1 MAFWALHSAGH
12 STSHLAGISSW
23 GKVYNH
29 HVCFRAQRKSRRR
42 LRERISSHTEC
53 RERQP
58 CLLRGEE
65 KREAVDYP
73 LFTKLAAEFFGTA
86 ILMIFG
92 NGSVANVE
100 LKNTK
105 GHHAGWLN
113 IAMGYGFGVMFPV
126 LMFGSVS
133 GAHINPAMTIAQAVN
148 GLFPW
153 SDVLPYIVAQL
164 LGALLG
170 QLIVYITYYPHYKE
184 TEDAEAI
191 LGTFCT
197 TDADNQKANYFLNEM
212 FGTLVL
218 VFGALC
224 CLSLAWG
231 KQDYAAASIV
241 VGFIVW
247 GLVTSMGGPT
257 GPGLNPARDLMPRL
271 LHAILPIPHKGS
283 SRWGEAWIPVVA
295 PIVGAIIGAWLFV
308 FFFAS

>member
-1 MAFWALHSAGH
+1 M
-12 STSHLAGISSW
+12 
-23 GKVYNH
+23 
-29 HVCFRAQRKSRRR
+29 
-42 LRERISSHTEC
+42 
-53 RERQP
+53 
-58 CLLRGEE
+58 
-65 KREAVDYP
+65 DYP

-184 TEDAEAI
+184 TED
-191 LGTFCT
+191 
-197 TDADNQKANYFLNEM
+197 NQKVNYFLNEM

-308 FFFAS
+308 FFFAN

>member
-1 MAFWALHSAGH
+1 M
-12 STSHLAGISSW
+12 
-23 GKVYNH
+23 
-29 HVCFRAQRKSRRR
+29 
-42 LRERISSHTEC
+42 
-53 RERQP
+53 
-58 CLLRGEE
+58 
-65 KREAVDYP
+65 DYP

-197 TDADNQKANYFLNEM
+197 TDADNQKVNYFLNEM

-283 SRWGEAWIPVVA
+283 SRWGEAWLWPRLSA
-295 PIVGAIIGAWLFV
+295 PLSALGCSCSSSPADSLIDSYMQM
-308 FFFAS
+308 ASARFGRRPLSLNQVNAETTAPGTPAGPS

>member
-1 MAFWALHSAGH
+1 MEYS
-12 STSHLAGISSW
+12 
-23 GKVYNH
+23 
-29 HVCFRAQRKSRRR
+29 
-42 LRERISSHTEC
+42 
-53 RERQP
+53 
-58 CLLRGEE
+58 
-65 KREAVDYP
+65 

-126 LMFGSVS
+126 LMFGGIS
-133 GAHINPAMTIAQAVN
+133 GAHINPAMTLAQAVN
-148 GLFPW
+148 GMFPW
-153 SDVLPYIVAQL
+153 GEVLPYIIAQL

-170 QLIVYITYYPHYKE
+170 QFIVYITYYPHYKE

-197 TDADNQKANYFLNEM
+197 TDADNEKVNYFLNEM

-224 CLSLAWG
+224 CLMDPWG
-231 KQDYAAASIV
+231 EKDPAAAAIV

-271 LHAILPIPHKGS
+271 LHAILQIPSKGS
-283 SRWGEAWIPVVA
+283 SRWNEAWIPVVA
-295 PIVGAIIGAWLFV
+295 PIVGAIIGAWLFQ
-308 FFFAS
+308 FFFAV

>member
-1 MAFWALHSAGH
+1 
-12 STSHLAGISSW
+12 
-23 GKVYNH
+23 
-29 HVCFRAQRKSRRR
+29 
-42 LRERISSHTEC
+42 
-53 RERQP
+53 
-58 CLLRGEE
+58 
-65 KREAVDYP
+65 
-73 LFTKLAAEFFGTA
+73 
-86 ILMIFG
+86 
-92 NGSVANVE
+92 
-100 LKNTK
+100 
-105 GHHAGWLN
+105 
-113 IAMGYGFGVMFPV
+113 MGYGFGVMFPV

-191 LGTFCT
+191 LGTSAPLTRT
-197 TDADNQKANYFLNEM
+197 TRRSTTSSTRCSAPWCSSS
-212 FGTLVL
+212 
-218 VFGALC
+218 ALC